1 MSRSR
6 RRSRCRSI
14 RRCARAECPLRLGRA
29 HCPGRLRRG
38 LEPRWSA
45 VAVVLGFVLTAP
57 TGVGGQESLDGVWA
71 VDWPQA
77 VRYESDGS
85 MEIQAWGEAVLTLE
99 QVGDRVAGTWATD
112 IIEPVEWYVEGSYTD
127 GQLRLEARTHNS
139 SNPELDIVDHM
150 IWEAGMVGAELE
162 GRVAIVIRGR
172 EGLRRWRPWTGRR
185 LLPGDQRD
193 AGGPE

>member
-1 MSRSR
+1 MSRSH
-6 RRSRCRSI
+6 RRSTRRST
-14 RRCARAECPLRLGRA
+14 RAECPLRLGEA
-29 HCPGRLRRG
+29 HCVGRLPRG
-38 LEPRWSA
+38 SEPRWSA
-45 VAVVLGFVLTAP
+45 IAVVLGFVSVLTVP
-57 TGVGGQESLDGVWA
+57 TGAGGQESLDGVWA

-139 SNPELDIVDHM
+139 SNPEFDIVDHM
-150 IWEAGMVGAELE
+150 IWDATMVGAELE

-172 EGLRRWRPWTGRR
+172 EGIRRWRPWTGRR
-185 LLPGDQRD
+185 LLPGDPRD